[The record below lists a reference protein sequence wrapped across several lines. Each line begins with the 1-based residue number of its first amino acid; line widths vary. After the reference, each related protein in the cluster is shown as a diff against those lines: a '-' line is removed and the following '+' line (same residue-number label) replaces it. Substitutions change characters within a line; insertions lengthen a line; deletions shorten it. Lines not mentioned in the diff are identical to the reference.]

1 MEKGKFGVRL
11 SFYAVAAFIFA
22 ILGYSTAL
30 ILLAGVVIVG
40 EKDEWAGRQ
49 VIQAVCLQFVSG
61 VIGTFFG
68 LFDFFYR
75 IPFFGTVWGTIVS
88 IVQSV
93 IAIIIL
99 VFAIIGL
106 VKVAGGKEA
115 GVPLAD
121 KFANW
126 AYGKIT
132 VKQQPVYQQPMQP
145 AQPMQQPVQPMQP
158 VAPAQPVQ
166 PAAPAQPAADV
177 CANCGNPLNGGA
189 FCTKCGTP
197 AAK

>member
-22 ILGYSTAL
+22 IMGYSTAL

-75 IPFFGTVWGTIVS
+75 IPIFGTVWGTIVS